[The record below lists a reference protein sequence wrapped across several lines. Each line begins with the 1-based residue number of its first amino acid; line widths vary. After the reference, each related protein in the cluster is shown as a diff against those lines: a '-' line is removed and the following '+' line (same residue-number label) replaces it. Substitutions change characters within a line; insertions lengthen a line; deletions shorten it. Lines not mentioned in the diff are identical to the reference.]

1 MSNRYAR
8 LPNNDPDS
16 HLNLELEAAFDD
28 PDDSDNI
35 DDTDESRPL
44 RFSHPDS
51 PPAHPSSSLPAIY
64 NFESSIC
71 DYDQPPP
78 GSPPLPSSHAVP
90 NEFGNSNGIIPV
102 FAPDSVPPPPSGPW
116 WKRTAVAVLPS
127 HYVNRWGITGG
138 SVSGRLIGGGT
149 RNDGVFSNVAA
160 KPSQGVRVQ
169 EGDNVYLVPE
179 ETSNTAPPSYAA
191 AQADSVPPY
200 HTHSIFLP
208 SSLQSSLTLSQ
219 GSVVVDGLPTGTLF
233 SFLWNALVSTTFQF
247 VGFVLTWV
255 MHTTHSARYGSRA
268 GLGVT
273 LIQWGFGLRAR
284 LDDINSPGLGIE
296 PADAWPTFGSAQE
309 ADEWVNANLDRLN
322 GTTLASTDDVTSWS
336 NSGEGGADG
345 PAGFLTS
352 TAATEW
358 LSFFLMTAGWFLL
371 LTSAFGFWRVKRWER
386 GILSSTTSTTSPPD
400 GDEETRRQSL
410 FERLGVFRVPSRT
423 GTSGDGQERAPAQTM
438 DEEIARELQMEM
450 QSLVSQDPD
459 RTRRIREALERE
471 RRLCEDLRAAGLL

>member
-1 MSNRYAR
+1 
-8 LPNNDPDS
+8 
-16 HLNLELEAAFDD
+16 
-28 PDDSDNI
+28 
-35 DDTDESRPL
+35 
-44 RFSHPDS
+44 
-51 PPAHPSSSLPAIY
+51 
-64 NFESSIC
+64 
-71 DYDQPPP
+71 
-78 GSPPLPSSHAVP
+78 
-90 NEFGNSNGIIPV
+90 
-102 FAPDSVPPPPSGPW
+102 
-116 WKRTAVAVLPS
+116 
-127 HYVNRWGITGG
+127 
-138 SVSGRLIGGGT
+138 
-149 RNDGVFSNVAA
+149 
-160 KPSQGVRVQ
+160 
-169 EGDNVYLVPE
+169 
-179 ETSNTAPPSYAA
+179 
-191 AQADSVPPY
+191 
-200 HTHSIFLP
+200 
-208 SSLQSSLTLSQ
+208 
-219 GSVVVDGLPTGTLF
+219 
-233 SFLWNALVSTTFQF
+233 
-247 VGFVLTWV
+247 